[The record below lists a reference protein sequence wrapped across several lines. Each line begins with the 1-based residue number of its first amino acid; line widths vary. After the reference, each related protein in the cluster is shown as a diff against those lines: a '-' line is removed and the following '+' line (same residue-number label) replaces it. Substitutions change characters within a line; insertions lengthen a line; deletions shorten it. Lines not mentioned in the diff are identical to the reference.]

1 LPEFQGGSYVC
12 NRDYSSKFGAAG
24 KAGKIDL
31 DGYISR
37 LESEGKQEYLKN
49 LKKLLRLKLRE

>member
-1 LPEFQGGSYVC
+1 MY
-12 NRDYSSKFGAAG
+12 RDYSSKFGAAG

-37 LESEGKQEYLKN
+37 LESEGKQDRVEKLR
-49 LKKLLRLKLRE
+49 KLLRLRLKKPSRA